1 MSETTE
7 QLSNSAE
14 DSEAT
19 ESPRKGLRE
28 WLSDLFSD
36 EPANLSDIVT
46 VLKGAAERQLIDLD
60 VLNIV
65 VGALHVGEMH
75 ARDVMIP
82 KSSLVVL
89 NEDQEL
95 KELLPIIVESRH
107 SRFPVIG
114 ESLDDIKGI
123 LHAKDLLPLMMEE
136 ESQKFSMKDCIR
148 SASVIPESKRLN
160 DLLQEF
166 RSTRNHMAVVVDEYG
181 QVSGVVTIE
190 DVLEQIVGDIEDE
203 HDVDEDTLVTQI
215 EPSIFHVKALMPIE
229 DFNERFATNISE
241 EEFDTIGGIVLQA
254 FGHMPER
261 GEEIEVASINFEVLN
276 ADSRRVRLLRVKTNS

>member
-14 DSEAT
+14 DSEAA

-36 EPANLSDIVT
+36 EPANLSDIIT
-46 VLKGAAERQLIDLD
+46 VLKGATERQLIDLD

-75 ARDVMIP
+75 ARDIMIP
-82 KSSLVVL
+82 KSSLVVI

-95 KELLPIIVESRH
+95 KDLLPTIVESRH

-123 LHAKDLLPLMMEE
+123 LHAKDLLPLMMDEE
-136 ESQKFSMKDCIR
+136 HQKFSMKDCIR

-203 HDVDEDTLVTQI
+203 HDVDEDNLVTQI
-215 EPSIFHVKALMPIE
+215 EPSIFHVKALMPID
-229 DFNERFATNISE
+229 DFNERFATQFSD

-254 FGHMPER
+254 FGHMPQR
-261 GEEIEVASINFEVLN
+261 GEELEIAGISFEVLN
-276 ADSRRVRLLRVKTNS
+276 ADSRRVRLLRVKTTS

>member
-14 DSEAT
+14 DSEAA

-36 EPANLSDIVT
+36 EPASLSDIVT

-75 ARDVMIP
+75 ARDIMIP
-82 KSSLVVL
+82 KSSLVVI

-95 KELLPIIVESRH
+95 KDLLPTIVESRH

-123 LHAKDLLPLMMEE
+123 LHAKDLLPLMMDEE
-136 ESQKFSMKDCIR
+136 RQKFSMKDCIR

-203 HDVDEDTLVTQI
+203 HDVDEDNLVIQI
-215 EPSIFHVKALMPIE
+215 EPSIFHVKALMPID
-229 DFNERFATNISE
+229 DFNERFATQFSD

-254 FGHMPER
+254 FGHMPQR
-261 GEEIEVASINFEVLN
+261 GEELEIAGISFEVLN
-276 ADSRRVRLLRVKTNS
+276 ADSRRVRLLRVKTTP

>member
-1 MSETTE
+1 
-7 QLSNSAE
+7 
-14 DSEAT
+14 
-19 ESPRKGLRE
+19 
-28 WLSDLFSD
+28 
-36 EPANLSDIVT
+36 
-46 VLKGAAERQLIDLD
+46 
-60 VLNIV
+60 
-65 VGALHVGEMH
+65 
-75 ARDVMIP
+75 
-82 KSSLVVL
+82 
-89 NEDQEL
+89 
-95 KELLPIIVESRH
+95 
-107 SRFPVIG
+107 
-114 ESLDDIKGI
+114 
-123 LHAKDLLPLMMEE
+123 MEE
-136 ESQKFSMKDCIR
+136 ERQKFSMKDCIR
-148 SASVIPESKRLN
+148 PASVIPESKRLN

>member
-19 ESPRKGLRE
+19 DSPRKGLRE

-136 ESQKFSMKDCIR
+136 ERQKFSMKDCIR

-241 EEFDTIGGIVLQA
+241 DEFDTIGGIVLQA

>member
-14 DSEAT
+14 DSEAA

-36 EPANLSDIVT
+36 EPASLSDIVT

-75 ARDVMIP
+75 ARDIMIP
-82 KSSLVVL
+82 KSSLVVI

-95 KELLPIIVESRH
+95 KDLLPTIVESRH

-123 LHAKDLLPLMMEE
+123 LHAKDLLPLMMDEE
-136 ESQKFSMKDCIR
+136 RQKFSMKDCIR

-166 RSTRNHMAVVVDEYG
+166 RATRNHMAIVVDEYG

-203 HDVDEDTLVTQI
+203 HDVDEDNLVTQI
-215 EPSIFHVKALMPIE
+215 EPSIFHVKALMPID
-229 DFNERFATNISE
+229 DFNERFVTQFSD

-254 FGHMPER
+254 FGHMPQR
-261 GEEIEVASINFEVLN
+261 GEELEIAGLCFEVLN

>member
-19 ESPRKGLRE
+19 DSPRKGLRE

-136 ESQKFSMKDCIR
+136 ERQKFSMKDCIR

-276 ADSRRVRLLRVKTNS
+276 ADSRRVRLLRVKTNL

>member
-14 DSEAT
+14 DSEAA

-36 EPANLSDIVT
+36 EPANLSDIIT
-46 VLKGAAERQLIDLD
+46 VLKGATERQLIDLD

-75 ARDVMIP
+75 ARDIMIP
-82 KSSLVVL
+82 KSSLVVI

-95 KELLPIIVESRH
+95 KDLLPTIVESRH

-123 LHAKDLLPLMMEE
+123 LHAKDLLPLMMDEE
-136 ESQKFSMKDCIR
+136 HQKFSMKDCIR

-203 HDVDEDTLVTQI
+203 HDVDEDNLVTQI
-215 EPSIFHVKALMPIE
+215 EPSIFHVKALMPID
-229 DFNERFATNISE
+229 DFNERFATQFSD

-254 FGHMPER
+254 FGHMPQR
-261 GEEIEVASINFEVLN
+261 GEELEIADISFEVLN
-276 ADSRRVRLLRVKTNS
+276 ADSRRVRLLRVKTTS

>member
-1 MSETTE
+1 MTETTE
-7 QLSNSAE
+7 QPSNSAE

-19 ESPRKGLRE
+19 EVPRKGLRE

-36 EPANLSDIVT
+36 EPASLSDIVT

-75 ARDVMIP
+75 ARDIMIP
-82 KSSLVVL
+82 KSSLVVIS
-89 NEDQEL
+89 EDQEL
-95 KELLPIIVESRH
+95 KALLPTIIESKH

-123 LHAKDLLPLMMEE
+123 LHAKDLLPLMMGEE
-136 ESQKFSMKDCIR
+136 RQKFSMKDCIR

-181 QVSGVVTIE
+181 QVCGVVTIE

-203 HDVDEDTLVTQI
+203 HDVDEDDLVTQI
-215 EPSIFHVKALMPIE
+215 EPSIFHVKALMPIDE
-229 DFNERFATNISE
+229 FNEHFETKFSE

-261 GEEIEVASINFEVLN
+261 GEQLEISGLNFEVLN
-276 ADSRRVRLLRVKTNS
+276 ADSRRVRLLRVNTNL

>member
-19 ESPRKGLRE
+19 DSPRKGLRE

-136 ESQKFSMKDCIR
+136 GRQKFSMKDCIR

-229 DFNERFATNISE
+229 DFNEQFATNISE

>member
-14 DSEAT
+14 DSEAA

-36 EPANLSDIVT
+36 EPANLSDIIT

-75 ARDVMIP
+75 ARDIMIP
-82 KSSLVVL
+82 KSSLVVI

-95 KELLPIIVESRH
+95 KDLLPTIVESRH

-123 LHAKDLLPLMMEE
+123 LHAKDLLPLMMDEE
-136 ESQKFSMKDCIR
+136 HQKFSMKDCIR

-203 HDVDEDTLVTQI
+203 HDVDEDNLVTQI
-215 EPSIFHVKALMPIE
+215 EPSIFHVKALMPID
-229 DFNERFATNISE
+229 DFNERFATQFSD

-254 FGHMPER
+254 FGHMPQR
-261 GEEIEVASINFEVLN
+261 GEELEIADISFEVLN
-276 ADSRRVRLLRVKTNS
+276 ADSRRVRLLRVKTTS

>member
-14 DSEAT
+14 DSEAA

-36 EPANLSDIVT
+36 EPASLSDIVT
-46 VLKGAAERQLIDLD
+46 VLKGATERQLIDLD

-75 ARDVMIP
+75 ARDIMIP
-82 KSSLVVL
+82 KSSLVVI

-95 KELLPIIVESRH
+95 KDLLPTIVESRH

-123 LHAKDLLPLMMEE
+123 LHAKDLLPLMMDEE
-136 ESQKFSMKDCIR
+136 GQKFSMKDCIR

-166 RSTRNHMAVVVDEYG
+166 RATRNHMAVVVDEYG

-203 HDVDEDTLVTQI
+203 HDVDEDNLVTQI
-215 EPSIFHVKALMPIE
+215 EPSIFHVKALMPID
-229 DFNERFATNISE
+229 DFNERFVTQFSD

-254 FGHMPER
+254 FGHMPQR
-261 GEEIEVASINFEVLN
+261 GEELEIAGLCFEVLN

>member
-19 ESPRKGLRE
+19 DSPRKGLRE

-36 EPANLSDIVT
+36 EPATLGDIVS

-82 KSSLVVL
+82 KSSLVVI
-89 NEDQEL
+89 NEDQDL
-95 KELLPIIVESRH
+95 KELLPTIVESRH

-123 LHAKDLLPLMMEE
+123 LHAKDLLPLMMEKG
-136 ESQKFSMKDCIR
+136 SHKFSMKDCIR

-203 HDVDEDTLVTQI
+203 HDVDEDDLVTQI

-229 DFNERFATNISE
+229 DFNERFVTNISE

-261 GEEIEVASINFEVLN
+261 GEEIEIAGINFEVLN

>member
-123 LHAKDLLPLMMEE
+123 LHAKDLLPLMMEGE
-136 ESQKFSMKDCIR
+136 RQKFSMKDCIR